1 MSLPIGRLFQS
12 LVGAPNPSSHR
23 HRSKRSNRTL
33 ASRGDVLLGNEP
45 LEARAMLAVTIS
57 LSGGT
62 SGDIIVTQDSTPA
75 VPDQVEVVLSKG
87 TVTFGLLSET
97 VDGITVNA
105 VTAAGSPFASGTFFP
120 FLDPFTNATV
130 DNVQILLNGSNT
142 GSTAVK
148 VSDKLSAVNIVNG
161 LPAAWEVTYTQP
173 TAGFKK
179 ITVENVLSKLTVDS
193 SSTVTLDGNFGAGQV
208 TLQTGGVKV
217 GSAGGGTVSAGDFV
231 LNTAAA
237 GTGAITFVD
246 NLTATGLLQIKT
258 NAALVASANITAN
271 DLQLT
276 LGAGGSQT
284 GGSLGT
290 IGASPKLALTAGGAV
305 TFNSIANTLGEIQ
318 NLKAAGQA
326 VSLGSATSIT
336 QAAGAALEAQ
346 SLLVRSL
353 NAITLANATNDVDT
367 LGVIAGGTVTFVDT
381 DELVLGAG
389 GTGVAA
395 IGSSV
400 AITTSGNLT
409 QSATGQVVAGT
420 FTATLNVPLTG
431 NANLNLNSAN
441 NQIGQFSATNASA
454 GGGVTIVNTPVAAP
468 LVIAGVTTLN
478 GPISI
483 TNGTGIDITG
493 AVNAGS
499 LGAVTLS
506 SVGDISQSAAITAL
520 SLSVVNNK
528 ASGAIDLSGV
538 SNNVANLAIQ
548 NNSNSAV
555 SNGIKF
561 KGGSPLPGGS
571 GLLTIGV
578 GGAGLSA
585 AVGNIAID
593 TNGLP
598 LVIGASISTAG
609 GGDVTLKATGGV
621 TQAGGAGIAADE
633 LTVINATSGAV
644 VLDSAKNDVGSL
656 AVTNAG
662 AVTYTDA
669 NDLALKTGGGIVA
682 ADSITLSVGGTFTST
697 TGNVLSVTGATGAI
711 SLTSVGTATL
721 GGAVTAKSG
730 VDIAAGTGTK
740 TSDIAINAAVDGGAG
755 AAIFTATGSVT
766 TNAAGSILSGT
777 DVSITGPTSVTLGAN
792 VTATA
797 GALTVTSSGGGV
809 TTLPGAALAAA
820 AGAVSVQSKGAASFG
835 GPVTAGTTIDVLA
848 GDDSTASSITVD
860 GAFVAGGDIVL
871 AAFSAIT
878 TSAAITGGS
887 VAMASA
893 GSTTLGAAVTANL
906 GAIDIAAGGSFTS
919 KVSAADL
926 TAAGDVNVTSVGAMS
941 LSGGATGA
949 NVTLTA
955 GTASSAANISLK
967 DAITANFGSTTI
979 TATGGT
985 LTSTTGAP
993 VTATGGDAVLV
1004 APLGITL
1011 GAAVSG
1017 VDVSATAATGAI
1029 KVAAVAATSE
1039 ATLVAANGI
1048 TQTGGITAAAL
1059 LATNTA
1065 AGGIVLTNG
1074 GNAVSVF
1081 EASNAASGQ
1090 VIKLVNAASLTVGSL
1105 GVTSLNGEI
1114 LINND
1119 NGGAGGALAL
1129 GGVVNAG
1136 TADVTLRAA
1145 GDLTQSNTA
1154 AITGA
1159 NLELSSNGGDI
1170 LLESP
1175 SNDVNFLFG
1184 NTNGGKFFFRDADAL
1199 EIAAPITRPITT
1211 NGGDVSITSG
1221 GVLTIGGTVNSGAG
1235 DITLQATGG
1244 ITGLSVH
1251 AIQSGGTVTL
1261 ANSGS
1266 GNIVSTNPGNSFPR
1280 LSAVS
1285 PSGTTIDVKSAQAVE
1300 IVGSGLQVSGGT
1312 IQLQAAGAIT
1322 QSKDI
1327 QSRDATFIS
1336 TGAVTLN
1343 LPTND
1348 VDNLAIK
1355 AAGAI
1360 DFSDTDDLAIGTG
1373 GNGIRTNFANVT
1385 LTAGKAMTINNEVF
1399 AGRTGFTGAVTLS
1412 LAAGAG
1418 IRQTASQVTADDLL
1432 ITNTTTD
1439 LVQLAQSLNEFDR
1452 LAMATLGNARIVE
1465 QTGFETGVTRGAV
1478 PLPVE
1483 VSAFDLDLS
1492 TAGPFSRLR
1501 VVSGLSYAITI
1512 SNVPGLTALSLKAG
1526 DATVGVG
1533 LVEFVPTN
1541 GQDNL
1546 TPFFEGTMRDMIRY
1560 ANDNRATQT
1569 INGATRTQPQTV
1581 VFDQPGYAVND
1592 NVLAAA
1598 LPAIT
1603 RPLNFDGTRSNAGR
1617 VGIDGSAIASTATI
1631 NGLVYNA
1638 GSNNSTVN
1646 GMAVYG
1652 FATGA
1657 GIQLRSAVNTVTNT
1671 YLGLERDGLTVSSNK
1686 IGVEITGQTATS
1698 NTIGTVVVDELAA
1711 NVIGGNSYAG
1721 VVVRN
1726 GATANAIV
1734 GNFIGTDSTLA
1745 PNLGNSEFGVVL
1757 DAVNG
1762 NFVGSRNAVRPD
1774 GTAAASNVIANNNLT
1789 GVVIVNAKAAT
1800 SKLGNLIENNLIDA
1814 NAIHGIEVV
1823 NSTFQTIGGIQARQ
1837 ANVVTNQAV
1846 GAGIAVVASADI
1858 TLAANYIGVDAVGS
1872 TGLGNA
1878 LAGVLVDSSVRT
1890 VINAGNR
1897 IGSNGRG
1904 VWLAKGSTGNRVEGN
1919 FIGTNE
1925 AGDILGNAY
1934 DGVLIDRSIGNFVR
1948 LGNIINN
1955 NGSHGVSLTDA
1966 TAATTAAG
1974 NVVSGNTIAANGFA
1988 LTGGGAG
1995 VAVSGGARH
2004 TIGGVGVGNVITS
2017 NANEGILV
2025 NRSGLTGSSVGVV
2038 IQGNYLGTNANSEIS
2053 SLLGNR
2059 VGIRLQQA
2067 NTATID
2073 RRNVILNNSSDGI
2086 SLEGTSL
2093 VTLGSTVANAGNI
2106 ISQNGGA
2113 GVTITDRVLAGS
2125 VSNSGNNVFGNTI
2138 TNNTGIGINVVGTT
2152 NAQGLSTTSNVVIGT
2167 SAVPGRVVGGQVN
2180 TIANNGGAGVTID
2193 GAQGVTVEGN
2203 SVFGNVGL
2211 PIEIKNN
2218 GNLGAI
2224 SPTLTSAVFTQNSK
2238 STGQIAVQ
2246 GTLAAPPTAGVG
2258 QVTVLNGVATFTSKQ
2273 TLAANSLITIG
2284 GTNYTVAA
2292 AVTNGT
2298 QARLLGNPTVATRL
2312 AGAVSA
2318 SRGAATFSVP
2328 QSPALVGQTI
2338 IVAGRTY
2345 TVTSLSANGRTGV
2358 ITGAPTFGVS
2368 SFSQLQGN
2376 AFSFPSTASLNQQYV
2391 VDVYLNLPSDGNPTT
2406 GVGYGMRT
2414 FLGRATVTV
2423 GPTGSGAFSLTV
2435 NLPLGQ
2441 VPVGS
2446 YLTATATT
2454 VRPAAS
2460 VSAFST
2466 SQVSSRARD
2475 VVFATPT
2482 TFSSTTRR

>member
-1 MSLPIGRLFQS
+1 VSLPIARLFQS
-12 LVGAPNPSSHR
+12 LVGAPRVASTSFR
-23 HRSKRSNRTL
+23 RAR
-33 ASRGDVLLGNEP
+33 ASRSTSQRATAWLGAEP
-45 LEARAMLAVTIS
+45 LEARSMLAVTIS
-57 LSGGT
+57 LSAGT
-62 SGDIIVTQDSTPA
+62 SGDIIVTQDA
-75 VPDQVEVVLSKG
+75 VPEANDIIEVVLSKG
-87 TVTFGLLSET
+87 TVVDPIDPTKSKI

-105 VTAAGSPFASGTFFP
+105 TTAAGSPFASGTFFP
-120 FLDPFTNATV
+120 FLNPFTGAVV
-130 DNVQILLNGSNT
+130 DNVEILQQQNTTTVEVNDQIG
-142 GSTAVK
+142 AVK
-148 VSDKLSAVNIVNG
+148 IVDG
-161 LPAAWEVTYTQP
+161 VGAATQWDTTYTQ
-173 TAGFKK
+173 TGAGAKVISVQNTPSNLEVFS
-179 ITVENVLSKLTVDS
+179 N
-193 SSTVTLDGNFGAGQV
+193 STVGLTGNFGAGNV
-208 TLQTGGVKV
+208 TLETAGIKV
-217 GSAGGGTVSAGDFV
+217 GNAGGPGVSGGNLV

-237 GTGAITFVD
+237 GTGAITFID
-246 NLTATGLLQIKT
+246 DLTATGSLQIKT
-258 NAALVASANITAN
+258 NAALVVATDVTAN
-271 DLQLT
+271 AMDLT
-276 LGAGGSQT
+276 LNAGGSQA

-290 IGASPKLALTAGGAV
+290 IGASPTFNLVAGGAV
-305 TFNSIANTLGEIQ
+305 AFESTANSLGEIQ
-318 NLKAAGQA
+318 DLKAAGQTVA
-326 VSLGSATSIT
+326 IASSTAIT
-336 QAAGAALEAQ
+336 QAAAGILEAQ
-346 SLLVRSL
+346 SLRVRSDASVTL
-353 NAITLANATNDVDT
+353 DNAANDVDS
-367 LGVIAGGTVTFVDT
+367 LGLIAGGSVTFVDT
-381 DELVLGAG
+381 DELVLGVGLVGVSAG
-389 GTGVAA
+389 TN
-395 IGSSV
+395 SV
-400 AITTSGNLT
+400 SITTSGNLT
-409 QSATGQVVAGT
+409 QAATGQVVAGV
-420 FTATLNVPLTG
+420 FTATLNAPLSG
-431 NANLNLNSAN
+431 NANLILGNAN
-441 NQIGQFSATNASA
+441 NQISEFIATNASA
-454 GGGVTIVNTPVAAP
+454 GGGVTIVNTPSALP
-468 LVIAGVTTLN
+468 LIIGGITTTN
-478 GPISI
+478 GPVSI
-483 TNGTGIDITG
+483 TNGTGIEVNGAINAGAGTVTLTSSGSITQA
-493 AVNAGS
+493 AVITAGS
-499 LGAVTLS
+499 LVA
-506 SVGDISQSAAITAL
+506 
-520 SLSVVNNK
+520 VNNDV
-528 ASGAIDLSGV
+528 AGAIALGSEANV
-538 SNNVANLAIQ
+538 VRNVALR
-548 NNSNSAV
+548 NNANTPG
-555 SNGIKF
+555 SNGISF
-561 KGGSPLPGGS
+561 KGSSPATGA
-571 GLLTIGV
+571 LTIGV
-578 GGAGLSA
+578 GGVGLSA
-585 AVGNIAID
+585 ARGNIEID
-593 TNGLP
+593 TNGRP
-598 LVIGASISTAG
+598 LVINAGITTALE
-609 GGDVTLKATGGV
+609 GDVSLTATGGI
-621 TQAGGAGIAADE
+621 TQPSGAGIVADE
-633 LTVINATSGAV
+633 LNVINSTSGAV
-644 VLDSAKNDVGSL
+644 ILDSSNNDVGNL
-656 AVTNAG
+656 AVTAG
-662 AVTYTDA
+662 GKVVYTDA
-669 NDLALKTGGGIVA
+669 TDLSLKAGGGIVA
-682 ADSITLSVGGTFTST
+682 NDSITLSVGGTFTST
-697 TGNVLSVTGATGAI
+697 AGNVLSVIGATGAV
-711 SLTSVGTATL
+711 SVTAAGTVTL
-721 GGAVTAKSG
+721 GDAVTAKSG
-730 VDIAAGTGTK
+730 VDVTAGTA
-740 TSDIAINAAVDGGAG
+740 SSVAAIAIKAAIDSGTGQ
-755 AAIFTATGSVT
+755 AIFTATGGISSD
-766 TNAAGSILSGT
+766 AAGTIVGGT
-777 DVSITGPTSVTLGAN
+777 DVSLVGPTSVTLGAN
-792 VTATA
+792 VTATN

-809 TTLPGAALAAA
+809 TTNAGAALTSA
-820 AGAVSVQSKGAASFG
+820 AGSVDVTTKGAAAFG
-835 GPVTAGTTIDVLA
+835 GAVNALTDITVVADGT
-848 GDDSTASSITVD
+848 SSITID
-860 GAFVAGGDIVL
+860 GAFNAGGDILL
-871 AAFSAIT
+871 AATNAIVT
-878 TSAAITGGS
+878 TASITGGS
-887 VAMASA
+887 VAAASSA
-893 GSTTLGAAVTANL
+893 SMTIGGKISALL
-906 GAIDIAAGGSFTS
+906 GAIDMAAGGSFTS
-919 KVSAADL
+919 TITTADL
-926 TAAGDVNVTSVGAMS
+926 DAAGDILVTSVGAMS
-941 LSGGATGA
+941 LTGGATGA
-949 NVTLTA
+949 QVTLTA
-955 GTASSAANISLK
+955 GDASAAANITLK
-967 DAITANFGSTTI
+967 DAILATAGSAVI
-979 TATGGT
+979 TATGGS
-985 LTSTTGAP
+985 LTTTTGGTI
-993 VTATGGDAVLV
+993 TALGGDAVLV
-1004 APLGITL
+1004 APTGITL
-1011 GAAVSG
+1011 ADAVAG
-1017 VDVSATAATGAI
+1017 VVVSAAAANGAVKINAITAG
-1029 KVAAVAATSE
+1029 SE
-1039 ATLVAANGI
+1039 ATLDAANGI
-1048 TQTGGITAAAL
+1048 TQTGSITAPAL
-1059 LATNTA
+1059 LARNTA

-1074 GNAVSVF
+1074 GNAVAVF

-1090 VIKLVNAASLTVGSL
+1090 SIKLVNAANLTVGSL
-1105 GVTSLNGEI
+1105 GVTTVNGEI

-1119 NGGAGGALAL
+1119 NGGAGGTLDLA
-1129 GGVVNAG
+1129 GVINAG
-1136 TADVTLRAA
+1136 TADVTLRSA
-1145 GDLTQSNTA
+1145 GDMNQINTA
-1154 AITGA
+1154 AITAA
-1159 NLELSSNGGDI
+1159 NLELSSSGGDI
-1170 LLESP
+1170 VLESP
-1175 SNDVNFLFG
+1175 TNDVNFLFG
-1184 NTNGGKFFFRDADAL
+1184 STNGGKLFFQDADAL
-1199 EIAAPITRPITT
+1199 EIAAPITRPIKT
-1211 NGGDVSITSG
+1211 NNGDVGITSG
-1221 GVLTIGGTVNSGAG
+1221 GVLTIGGTVDAGAG
-1235 DITLQATGG
+1235 DITLEATGG

-1251 AIQSGGTVTL
+1251 ALISGGTVSL
-1261 ANSGS
+1261 ANNGS
-1266 GNIVSTNPGNSFPR
+1266 GNIVTTNPGNSFPQ

-1285 PSGTTIDVKSAQAVE
+1285 PSGTTIDVKSNQGVE
-1300 IVGSGLQVSGGT
+1300 IVGSGIQVAGGT
-1312 IQLQAAGAIT
+1312 IQLQADGAIT
-1322 QSKDI
+1322 QSKNI
-1327 QSRDATFIS
+1327 ESRDATFLS
-1336 TGAVTLN
+1336 TGAVTLA
-1343 LPTND
+1343 LATND
-1348 VDNLAIK
+1348 VDNLAIR
-1355 AAGAI
+1355 ATGTV
-1360 DFSDTDDLAIGTG
+1360 DFIDTDDLAIGVG
-1373 GNGIRTNFANVT
+1373 GNGIRTVFADVT
-1385 LTAGKAMTINNEVF
+1385 LIAGKALTLNNEVF
-1399 AGRTGFTGAVTLS
+1399 AGRSGFTGGVTLS
-1412 LAAGAG
+1412 MAAGAG
-1418 IRQTASQVTADDLL
+1418 IRQTASQLTADDL
-1432 ITNTTTD
+1432 IVTNTTTD
-1439 LVQLAQSLNEFDR
+1439 LVQLAQTANEFDR
-1452 LAMATLGNARIVE
+1452 LALATLGNARIVE

-1501 VVSGLSYAITI
+1501 VVSGLSYAVTI
-1512 SNVPGLTALSLKAG
+1512 SNIPGLSALSLKAG
-1526 DATVGVG
+1526 DSATGVG

-1541 GQDNL
+1541 EFDN
-1546 TPFFEGTMRDMIRY
+1546 TMPFFEGTLRDMIQY

-1581 VFDQPGYAVND
+1581 VFDQPGYIVDD
-1592 NVLAAA
+1592 NLLTSA
-1598 LPAIT
+1598 LPAIV
-1603 RPLNFDGTRSNAGR
+1603 RPLSFDGARSNTGR
-1617 VGIDGSAIASTATI
+1617 VGIDGSGIASTATI

-1646 GMAVYG
+1646 GMALYG

-1657 GIQLRSAVNTVTNT
+1657 GIQLKSAVNAITNT
-1671 YLGLERDGLTVSSNK
+1671 FLGVERDGLTINANK
-1686 IGVEITGQTATS
+1686 IGVELTGQTATS
-1698 NTIGTVVVDELAA
+1698 NTIGTVVVDETAA
-1711 NVIGGNSYAG
+1711 NVIGGNTYAG

-1745 PNLGNSEFGVVL
+1745 PNLGNSQFGIVL

-1789 GVVIVNAKAAT
+1789 GVAIVNAKAAT

-1858 TLAANYIGVDAVGS
+1858 SLAANYIGVDSVGS
-1872 TGLGNA
+1872 VGLGNA

-1925 AGDILGNAY
+1925 AGAILGNAIE
-1934 DGVLIDRSIGNFVR
+1934 GVLIDRSIGNFVR

-1974 NVVSGNTIAANGFA
+1974 NVVAGNNIAANGYA

-1995 VAVSGGARH
+1995 VAISGGARH

-2211 PIEIKNN
+2211 PIDIKNN

-2298 QARLLGNPTVATRL
+2298 QARLLGNPTVATTL

-2376 AFSFPSTASLNQQYV
+2376 TFSFPSTASLNQQYV

-2454 VRPAAS
+2454 VRPAAN

-2466 SQVSSRARD
+2466 SQVSSRARE

-2482 TFSSTTRR
+2482 TFSSTTRRTRR